1 MAGFDSQQ
9 QFPTIKV
16 LITPEYDAA
25 QSVADLLVDLTL
37 PAHIVRQLPEYSDL
51 VSFTDSLD
59 TTDEDDD
66 DDGVAQLFDM
76 LGRLLVLAQ
85 SRCGNSNLEMVD
97 ARSTAGYM
105 RLVYRAFPLS
115 PLTKRECDYGA
126 PAADLRLDQGGLL
139 GSGIAFIP
147 FSTNDETCR
156 NVVQWDLSKAPPS
169 TRAVWTFGEGPD
181 PIEIVGHSSILS
193 ESVYMVGKIQ
203 SNPPAATPWTLP
215 DYYGYYW
222 FGDLPPNIKIIRDM
236 HYEFFI
242 KASEFFGDTP
252 SLTNPYR
259 SFVRN
264 NGKLVQCFG
273 GSGFTRSHIFDYD
286 SLITKAD
293 DYDLVRRLAREMVH
307 NWLGPPATEDS
318 MDWLYEGI
326 SETLS
331 IYLPFRNNFRTGDY
345 FSSTLSTLCMKYY
358 TNPFINL
365 PLTDI
370 ITHAPT
376 NEYAKELLTA
386 RAWAF
391 VIATD
396 FRVRKLSDLKRP
408 LEDIAIK
415 VLAKKRAA
423 GEPHGIWEW
432 LDLLRPLMGHEAR
445 DLFESMRRGNV
456 ILLPREL
463 FGASSHY
470 LKPVEQEI
478 LDFGMDRESFE
489 DGVVTGLRKFTR
501 AEEAGLKEGDKIL
514 WHSPPWKCVDHF
526 EAQMELFVE
535 SGGVEKRIVYW
546 PRAFDKAQSWQ
557 MVKVGS

>member
-1 MAGFDSQQ
+1 MSGSDTQL
-9 QFPTIKV
+9 PTIKV

-25 QSVADLLVDLTL
+25 QNVADLLVDLTL
-37 PAHIVRQLPEYSDL
+37 PAHIVHQLPEYSDL

-59 TTDEDDD
+59 TDDGDDD

-76 LGRLLVLAQ
+76 LGKLLVLAQ

-105 RLVYRAFPLS
+105 RLVYRAFPL
-115 PLTKRECDYGA
+115 TARESEYGA

-147 FSTNDETCR
+147 FSTNNETCR
-156 NVVQWDLSKAPPS
+156 NVVQWDLSKAPSS

-222 FGDLPPNIKIIRDM
+222 FGDLPPNIQAIRDI
-236 HYEFFI
+236 HYGFFV
-242 KASEFFGDTP
+242 KVSEFFEDPP
-252 SLTNPYR
+252 SAKNPYR

-264 NGKLVQCFG
+264 NGKLVQCFR

-293 DYDLVRRLAREMVH
+293 DYDLVRRMSREMVH
-307 NWLGPPATEDS
+307 NWLGPSATDDTI
-318 MDWLYEGI
+318 DWLFEGI

-331 IYLPFRNNFRTGDY
+331 IYLPCRTGLRTGDY
-345 FSSTLSTLCMKYY
+345 FSSTFSTLCMKYY

-376 NEYAKELLTA
+376 NEYANEMLTA

-391 VIATD
+391 VIGTD
-396 FRVRKLSDLKRP
+396 FRARKLSDIKRP

-415 VLAKKRAA
+415 VLAKKRAN
-423 GEPHGIWEW
+423 GEPHGVWEW
-432 LDLLRPLMGHEAR
+432 LDLLRPLMGNEAR
-445 DLFESMRRGNV
+445 HLFESMRRGTV
-456 ILLPREL
+456 ILFPREL
-463 FGASSHY
+463 FGASTHY

-489 DGVVTGLRKFTR
+489 EGVVIGLRKGTR
-501 AEEAGLKEGDKIL
+501 AEEAGLRARDKIL
-514 WHSPPWKCVDHF
+514 WYSPTWVCVDHF

-535 SGGVEKRIVYW
+535 SGGVEKRVVIW
-546 PRAFDKAQSWQ
+546 PRALDKAQSWQ

>member
-1 MAGFDSQQ
+1 MSMSGSDIQL
-9 QFPTIKV
+9 PTLKV

-25 QSVADLLVDLTL
+25 QNVADLRIDLTL

-51 VSFTDSLD
+51 VSFTNSLD
-59 TTDEDDD
+59 TNSDEDD

-105 RLVYRAFPLS
+105 RLVYRAFPL
-115 PLTKRECDYGA
+115 TERESDFGA

-147 FSTNDETCR
+147 FSTNNETCR
-156 NVVQWDLSKAPPS
+156 NVVQWDLSRAPPS
-169 TRAVWTFGEGPD
+169 TRAVWTYGEGPD

-222 FGDLPPNIKIIRDM
+222 FGDLPPNIRAIRDI
-236 HYEFFI
+236 HYEFFV
-242 KASEFFGDTP
+242 KVSEFFEDPP
-252 SLTNPYR
+252 SATNPYR

-264 NGKLVQCFG
+264 NGKLVQCFE

-286 SLITKAD
+286 SLITRAS
-293 DYDLVRRLAREMVH
+293 DYDLVRRMSREMVH
-307 NWLGPPATEDS
+307 NWLGPSATDDTI
-318 MDWLYEGI
+318 DWLFEGI

-331 IYLPFRNNFRTGDY
+331 IYLPFRTGFRTGDY
-345 FSSTLSTLCMKYY
+345 FSSSLSTLCMKYY

-365 PLTDI
+365 PLSDI

-376 NEYAKELLTA
+376 NEYAKEMLTT

-391 VIATD
+391 VIGTD
-396 FRVRKLSDLKRP
+396 FRARKLSEMKRP
-408 LEDIAIK
+408 LEDFAIK
-415 VLAKKRAA
+415 VFAKKRAN

-432 LDLLRPLMGHEAR
+432 LDLLRPLMGNEAR
-445 DLFESMRRGNV
+445 DLFENMRRGTV
-456 ILLPREL
+456 IVFPREL
-463 FGASSHY
+463 FGASTHY

-489 DGVVTGLRKFTR
+489 EGVVMGLRKWTR
-501 AEEAGLKEGDKIL
+501 AEEAGLREGDKIL
-514 WHSPPWKCVDHF
+514 WYSPTWKCVDDF

-535 SGGVEKRIVYW
+535 SGGVEKRVVYW
-546 PRAFDKAQSWQ
+546 PRAFDRAQSWQ
-557 MVKVGS
+557 MVKVGP